1 MLPALKAKLERDSVL
16 EQLRTNV
23 KTLPPPTEKQLQEY
37 WAANKDKFT
46 EPERVK
52 LSMILLKVDPSSPQA
67 KWDAAREEGIAIA
80 KRLKGGADFA
90 ELARLHSAD
99 GSAQKGGDMGYI
111 HRGMLPDPAQAAVDK
126 LKAGETSDAVV
137 LLEGVSVFKLDDRK
151 EAKLNP
157 LSKVR
162 ERAQDLWLRDKGE
175 EAWEQFIAKLH
186 RETPVKMDESRF
198 LPLAV
203 ADGAADKGVKSAV
216 R

>member
-1 MLPALKAKLERDSVL
+1 VKAVPA
-16 EQLRTNV
+16 
-23 KTLPPPTEKQLQEY
+23 PTEKQLEQY

-175 EAWEQFIAKLH
+175 EAWAQFIAKLH